1 MLDFTQF
8 DRMDADTIT
17 YAGEYL
23 YIITYDAFGLVVTV
37 EDLDNNGDA
46 YDKARYAASSLST
59 ALAIIERLEAGEPE

>member
-1 MLDFTQF
+1 MLDFTQL

-23 YIITYDAFGLVVTV
+23 YIITHDAFGLVVTV
-37 EDLDNNGDA
+37 EDLDANGNA

-59 ALAIIERLEAGEPE
+59 AIQIIENLEAGEPE